1 VQATK
6 QALKLP
12 AGERRAAIIKSVRHV
27 FAEKGFHGTTTREL
41 AEAAG
46 VSEALLFKHFPNKQA
61 LNSAMQ
67 FSCCSEQNSQLARK
81 LAALEPSAK
90 SLVYL
95 VHGIVSHI
103 VAGAAA
109 AEDDQTLHTRMM
121 LRSLSEDGEF
131 ARQFV
136 RGGPSRACRK
146 LQECIDA
153 AVAAG
158 EAMDGPVRSALGGW
172 FAQHL
177 AAMIRIHMLPATPVV
192 NYGVSRPKLIEQTV
206 WFILR
211 GMGLKEEAIRKHYN
225 PKASARW
232 TAEESNHA

>member
-1 VQATK
+1 VPAAK
-6 QALKLP
+6 HALKLP
-12 AGERRAAIIKSVRHV
+12 AGQRRAAIIKSVRRV

-61 LNSAMQ
+61 LCSAMQ
-67 FSCCSEQNSQLARK
+67 FSCCTDENSQMAR

-90 SLVYL
+90 TLAFL

-136 RGGPSRACRK
+136 RGAPSRACRK

-153 AVAAG
+153 AVASG
-158 EAMDGPVRSALGGW
+158 EAMDGPVRPALGGW

-177 AAMIRIHMLPATPVV
+177 AAMIRIHLLPATPVV
-192 NYGVSRPKLIEQTV
+192 NYGVSRQKLVEQTV

-211 GMGLKEEAIRKHYN
+211 GMGLKEDAIRKHYN
-225 PKASARW
+225 PKAAARW
-232 TAEESNHA
+232 TEEECSHA